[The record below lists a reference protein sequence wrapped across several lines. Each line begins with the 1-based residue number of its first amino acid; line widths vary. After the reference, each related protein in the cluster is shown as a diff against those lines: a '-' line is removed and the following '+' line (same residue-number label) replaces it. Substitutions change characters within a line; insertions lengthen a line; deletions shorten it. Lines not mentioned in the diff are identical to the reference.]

1 MSRNDVIKS
10 EPESPLDLH
19 QDTLVYLTK
28 LDDADFKLL
37 YYFIDGQELAA
48 ASFRLDQ
55 KYTNNNNYIKLYA
68 RLCDQLTQK
77 YGRPVSDEME
87 WSQTH
92 YRDKQESL
100 GFAYSLGH
108 VATTKQWETPTT
120 IITAVIGG
128 EKLNVVVAI
137 DYESKQHY
145 ERMETQKRK
154 DTASMP

>member
-1 MSRNDVIKS
+1 MRREALSKS
-10 EPESPLDLH
+10 EPESTHDLHEDPLD
-19 QDTLVYLTK
+19 YLTQR
-28 LDDADFKLL
+28 DDAEFNLL
-37 YYFIDGQELAA
+37 YDFIDGQELAA

-68 RLCDQLTQK
+68 RLCEQLTQK
-77 YGRPVSDEME
+77 YGRPVSEERE

-92 YRDKQESL
+92 DRDKPESL